1 MVNVEFDAQKAIAI
15 LSPTETLHSDD
26 FAKLAEMI
34 DPYIAEHG
42 KINGLI
48 IYTENFPGWED
59 FSAFISHI
67 RFVNQ
72 HEKHISKVALVS
84 EATILDFTAK
94 IANHFVDA
102 EIATF
107 DYKDLDAAK
116 TWMTT

>member
-1 MVNVEFDAQKAIAI
+1 MVNIEFDEKNAVVT

-34 DPYIAEHG
+34 DPYIMEHG

-48 IYTENFPGWED
+48 IYTEHFPDWDD
-59 FSAFISHI
+59 FSAFMSHI
-67 RFVNQ
+67 RFVNN
-72 HEKHISKVALVS
+72 HEKYISKVALVS

-94 IANHFVDA
+94 IANHFIDA

-107 DYKDLDAAK
+107 DYKNLDDAK
-116 TWMTT
+116 QWMYV